1 MHCLP
6 RGTCLSFR
14 QVDFLR
20 ILADMQIQIGIDERP
35 PPWKS
40 LLFGLQWAAIAV
52 PSVITLGRAID
63 GVFPTDSPGQFGY
76 LQRLFLVTAFAL
88 IGQTLWGHRLP
99 VVSGPATV
107 LLIGVLA
114 SGGSTSD
121 AVYTSI
127 LVGGVFLTI
136 LGTCGLLQQL
146 RKLFTDNIVAVV
158 LLLIALTLAPTVQR
172 LLLDGGSGGRPSA
185 NVAFAIVLL
194 AAMFVAHRFLAG
206 IWRATIIV
214 WGMLVGS
221 PIYLLLFSDGIRD
234 TSNLQPSVLSN
245 PLDGWA
251 FTPQL
256 QLGVVASFLVCYV
269 ALCVNDLS
277 SIQSMNRMLNV
288 PDSDR
293 RVVRG
298 IIVTGIA
305 NAVSGLLGVV
315 GPVNYSLSPGIV
327 ASTGCA
333 SRWTLLPTA
342 MLIGLL
348 AFVPNAV
355 AVISCVPSVVVGC
368 VLLYILAAQVAAGL
382 SVAFESQD
390 ASSFHLE
397 DGLVIGLPLL
407 LGTIVAYLPPET
419 LETFPLVLRPIA
431 GNGFVV
437 GVLVALALEH
447 VLFRN

>member
-1 MHCLP
+1 
-6 RGTCLSFR
+6 
-14 QVDFLR
+14 
-20 ILADMQIQIGIDERP
+20 
-35 PPWKS
+35 
-40 LLFGLQWAAIAV
+40 
-52 PSVITLGRAID
+52 VITLGRAID
-63 GVFPTDSPGQFGY
+63 GVFPTAAAGQFGY
-76 LQRLFLVTAFAL
+76 LQRLFLVTALTL

-99 VVSGPATV
+99 VISGPATV

-114 SGGSTSD
+114 SSGSSGD

-127 LVGGVFLTI
+127 LVGGVFLAI
-136 LGTCGLLQQL
+136 LAACGFLQRL

-172 LLLDGGSGGRPSA
+172 LLLDSPSGGWPSA
-185 NVAFAIVLL
+185 NFAFAIVLL
-194 AAMFVAHRFLAG
+194 AAMFVAHRLSTG

-214 WGMLVGS
+214 WAMLVGS
-221 PIYLLLFSDGIRD
+221 PIYLLLFSDGIR
-234 TSNLQPSVLSN
+234 NAFAAQRHGFSN

-251 FTPQL
+251 FAPQL
-256 QLGVVASFLVCYV
+256 QIGVLVSFLVCYV

-298 IIVTGIA
+298 IIVTGMA
-305 NAVSGLLGVV
+305 NALSGILGVV

-342 MLIGLL
+342 LLVGLL
-348 AFVPNAV
+348 AVVPNAV
-355 AVISCVPSVVVGC
+355 TFVSCVPSVVVGC

-382 SVAFESQD
+382 SVAFEGQG
-390 ASSFHLE
+390 AGSFRLE
-397 DGLVIGLPLL
+397 DGLVIGLPIL
-407 LGTIVAYLPPET
+407 LGTIVAYLPAEA
-419 LETFPLVLRPIA
+419 LETFPQVLRPIV

-437 GVLVALALEH
+437 GVLAALVLEH
-447 VLFRN
+447 VLFHNHASFEQ